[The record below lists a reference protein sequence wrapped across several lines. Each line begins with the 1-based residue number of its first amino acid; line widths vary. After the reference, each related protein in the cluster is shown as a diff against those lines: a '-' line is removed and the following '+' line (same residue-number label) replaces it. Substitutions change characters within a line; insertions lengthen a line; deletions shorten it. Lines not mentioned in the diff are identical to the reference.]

1 MQQEGGHP
9 SSVTFVGLL
18 NVCAST
24 VALKEAGAIISRLF
38 IVDGIQISLCAIAWL
53 TCMQS
58 VGASMSL
65 GECSTTF
72 AILKCDHLE
81 CHDIGTCGMQ

>member
-1 MQQEGGHP
+1 MH
-9 SSVTFVGLL
+9 VLAWL
-18 NVCAST
+18 R
-24 VALKEAGAIISRLF
+24 LKRAGAIISRLF
-38 IVDGIQISLCAIAWL
+38 IVDGIEISLCAIAWL

-58 VGASMSL
+58 VGASMRL

-81 CHDIGTCGMQ
+81 CHDIGTCEMQ